1 MMTLPTSWRALMT
14 LFNVT
19 GYAVNKRGLTVGV
32 AYQVEATGGTPAR
45 NTALSLALAEGLTYP
60 RMLRAVLIPTDAPR
74 PQVDGTTT
82 LYVEISE

>member
-1 MMTLPTSWRALMT
+1 MMT

-32 AYQVEATGGTPAR
+32 AYQVEATDGTTAR
-45 NTALSLALAEGLTYP
+45 NTALSTALAEGLTYP
-60 RMLRAVLIPTDAPR
+60 RMLRAVLIPTDDPR

-82 LYVEISE
+82 TYSVEISE